1 MPRRS
6 LTLPPRLARAAAGPG
21 ERAARRGTQGAGAG
35 LHSGP
40 VSSAVPKPPGGLTHR
55 TGHTQTKLPTTS
67 GIPRADTLGAPP
79 GTTHS
84 PFPLHKPRR
93 HPCLSLQL
101 HVWDPNIPR
110 PLHTLH
116 TRQALSG
123 GPHSHLRRPALTP
136 FPAHTHPLTRSPHG
150 SHPSHTQ
157 SSRMQL
163 LTHALPS
170 NTHLPSHTQML
181 HKRPPPPSCPRG
193 AGGVW
198 GPPLSPAEQTSG
210 PFSPPG
216 QRKAAC
222 PASAAGGAARQAAQH
237 CGLVPPG
244 GPREGS
250 AGRRRAAGLL
260 GAETP
265 LCPPALESCPFPALH
280 LHPVHAKITPQTT
293 MVPRPAAS
301 SSLHA

>member
-181 HKRPPPPSCPRG
+181 HKRPPPKLPARSRRCLGAAPFPRRANKRPLLPARPKKG
-193 AGGVW
+193 RLSSVSGGRGGPAGGPTLRPCPTW
-198 GPPLSPAEQTSG
+198 RPQG
-210 PFSPPG
+210 G
-216 QRKAAC
+216 Q
-222 PASAAGGAARQAAQH
+222 
-237 CGLVPPG
+237 
-244 GPREGS
+244 
-250 AGRRRAAGLL
+250 RRAAQGGRAARCGNPTLSPGLGEL
-260 GAETP
+260 PFSGTP
-265 LCPPALESCPFPALH
+265 PPPG
-280 LHPVHAKITPQTT
+280 T
-293 MVPRPAAS
+293 R
-301 SSLHA
+301 